1 MRRALRWLG
10 VLLVAAF
17 AGAVG
22 FAVWLLR
29 PGAPPP
35 PLAPIVAQVET
46 GRTEGGVSWMHGIG
60 PRNFGPCIRVLAI
73 DGGGTRGIIPALIL
87 QEIEKRTGQP
97 IYRSFDL
104 IAGTSTGAILAL
116 GLTRPSDADAR
127 EPAYT
132 AADIVRFY
140 EEHGAEIFPHW
151 PPAVRALRR
160 IFRPAYD
167 VDTLEQIYATF
178 FSDVRL
184 QEALT
189 NLLIPV
195 YDIEDGRRVWF
206 TALGTHSQVLMRE
219 LVRGATAAPT
229 YLPPAR
235 IYTHA
240 RNPAKSAVAAVD
252 GALFANNPAQTA
264 FEAAQT
270 LRAGNDK
277 SVLLLSLGT
286 GATRRP
292 AKFEEA
298 WGWGVLGWMDPL
310 LEIAYSDPS
319 IDHALRLVMEPK
331 HTYVR
336 LQPDLGSPA
345 IALDDSAPATLARMR
360 EATRR
365 YMSANAQELE
375 YLLTMMALP
384 RSPQCGPKV
393 GADYERP
400 EGPRPSAG
408 TAKR

>member
-10 VLLVAAF
+10 VLLLAAIAVA
-17 AGAVG
+17 GG
-22 FAVWLLR
+22 FGVWLLR
-29 PGAPPP
+29 PGTPPP
-35 PLAPIVAQVET
+35 ALAPIRADTET
-46 GRTEGGVSWMHGIG
+46 GRTESGVRWVPGIG
-60 PRNFGPCIRVLAI
+60 PRTFGPCIRVLAI

-97 IYRSFDL
+97 VYRSFDL

-132 AADIVRFY
+132 AGDIVRFY

-151 PPAVRALRR
+151 PSAVRALRR

-167 VDTLEQIYATF
+167 ADTLEQLYAMF

-189 NLLIPV
+189 NLLVPV
-195 YDIEDGRRVWF
+195 YDIEEGRRVWF
-206 TALGTHSQVLMRE
+206 TALGAHAQVLMRE

-235 IYTHA
+235 VYSHA
-240 RNPAKSAVAAVD
+240 RAPAKTSVAAVD
-252 GALFANNPAQTA
+252 GALFANNPAQAA

-270 LRAGNDK
+270 LRAGSDT

-286 GATRRP
+286 GASRRP

-298 WGWGVLGWMDPL
+298 WGWGILGWMDPL

-319 IDHALRLVMEPK
+319 IDHALRQVMEPK
-331 HTYVR
+331 NTYVR

-345 IALDDSAPATLARMR
+345 IALDDSEPATLSRMR
-360 EATRR
+360 EATLR
-365 YMSANAQELE
+365 YLSANAQELE
-375 YLLTMMALP
+375 HLLTMMALP

-408 TAKR
+408 AARH